1 MSGLKRNFLR
11 KFLISFILG
20 CVVGI
25 GLIGLHIYKL
35 TSYRVEY
42 GRLNIEDIIDANL
55 LKVIRVDMDYLV
67 DVPLDEGHY
76 TAILP
81 FTVTAEFDLNKI
93 KVIENNSTIK
103 IILPKPQI
111 LVDQADDESI
121 KVLRVSGT
129 ANYCYIIKGFKIYAE
144 NFVKNAAIYNYN
156 ILQKANKKVKTVL
169 KSMFDDILAEK
180 KKNLEV
186 ITSPVEITER
196 KPVIKIRSDFH
207 PVEINI
213 YDENVKG
220 HVQYDF
226 GFIFDVENIN
236 GVSKNSLVFY
246 RVHPITKGV
255 PDAECFLK
263 KYKINNYG
271 VLFNALMPKKRILI
285 EYKNR
290 KFLSF
295 FYTFNDSIYRADIE
309 GPNSIAFG
317 EALPQFLDLI
327 DNIKF
332 LSNYSPKYQGKDIL
346 GFLTKEIESRIDSRI
361 MRYFFAIFYISFGP
375 YYEEHKKYSY
385 EYILNP
391 KWNNIYLITPDSS
404 SLDSE
409 PLVVT
414 DENGFKLFTKNSQK
428 FWENIHEAINKAIK
442 DEFKNDIIA
451 VIYNHKKNLHRKRFV
466 FVFKDRIVF
475 YVPERPLQDP
485 ILKYYSFENLKIQGV
500 NGIFD
505 EGCYFA
511 SSKNSKN
518 SKKALESKALCQFLT
533 DFIEYSFPAV
543 FR

>member
-1 MSGLKRNFLR
+1 MFGLKRSFLR
-11 KFLISFILG
+11 KFLTLFVLG

-121 KVLRVSGT
+121 KVLRASGT

-196 KPVIKIRSDFH
+196 KPVIKVRSDFH

-213 YDENVKG
+213 YDENIKG
-220 HVQYDF
+220 HVWKDDWND
-226 GFIFDVENIN
+226 IFYFENIN
-236 GVSKNSLVFY
+236 GVTNNYFKFY
-246 RVHPITKGV
+246 RVHPVTIDF
-255 PDAECFLK
+255 PNAESFLK
-263 KYKINNYG
+263 KYNVDYG
-271 VLFNALMPKKRILI
+271 ILFNPLVPKKRICI
-285 EYKNR
+285 KYTNPKC
-290 KFLSF
+290 FSF
-295 FYTFNDSIYRADIE
+295 FYTFNNWLYKTYIVGA
-309 GPNSIAFG
+309 NANNFG

-332 LSNYSPKYQGKDIL
+332 LPNYMPKYYGKDVFGL
-346 GFLTKEIESRIDSRI
+346 LTKETWLQKNTRNMKD
-361 MRYFFAIFYISFGP
+361 YFMYFYLYSFNLG
-375 YYEEHKKYSY
+375 YSKDKMYSY
-385 EYILNP
+385 EYYINP
-391 KWNNIYLITPDSS
+391 KWNNVYLITLDSS
-404 SLDSE
+404 SHDKE

-414 DENGFKLFTKNSQK
+414 DENGFKLFTKDSQK
-428 FWENIHEAINKAIK
+428 FWENIHEAIDKAIK

-451 VIYNHKKNLHRKRFV
+451 VIYNYNDVHRDRFI
-466 FVFKDRIVF
+466 FVFKDCIVF
-475 YVPERPLQDP
+475 YVPERLLQGP
-485 ILKYYSFENLKIQGV
+485 IWKYYSFENLKIQGV

-505 EGCYFA
+505 EGCYFIG
-511 SSKNSKN
+511 SKNSKN
-518 SKKALESKALCQFLT
+518 SEKALESPALCQFLN